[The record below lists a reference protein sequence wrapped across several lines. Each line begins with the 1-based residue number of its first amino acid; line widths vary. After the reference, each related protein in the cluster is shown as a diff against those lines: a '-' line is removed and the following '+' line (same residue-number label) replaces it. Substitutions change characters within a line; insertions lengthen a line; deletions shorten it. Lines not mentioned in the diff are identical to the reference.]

1 MTPKILVF
9 AGSLR
14 QDSLSKK
21 LARAAARMAEAA
33 GAEATFVDLRDYP
46 MALYD
51 GDVEATDGPPEN
63 AFRLQALIAAQDGL
77 IVVSPEYNHSIPA
90 LLKNTLDWVSRTPR
104 ARGPNPFTGKVAG
117 LMSTSPGALGG
128 IQGLDHVRRVIETV
142 GALVLPR
149 VVALPHADQ
158 AFDTDGNIKD
168 AHMAGR
174 ANDLVTEVVATA
186 HRLRG

>member
-1 MTPKILVF
+1 MTPNILVF

-14 QDSLSKK
+14 QDSHSKK
-21 LARAAARMAEAA
+21 LARVAARMAETA
-33 GAEATFVDLRDYP
+33 GAEATYIDLRDYP
-46 MALYD
+46 MAIYD
-51 GDVEATDGPPEN
+51 GDVEAADGPPEN
-63 AFRLQALIAAQDGL
+63 AFRLQELIAAQDGL

-104 ARGPNPFTGKVAG
+104 VRGANPFTGKVAG
-117 LMSTSPGALGG
+117 LMGASPGGLGG
-128 IQGLDHVRRVIETV
+128 IQGLDHVRRVMEVV
-142 GALVLPR
+142 GAMVLPR

-158 AFDTDGNIKD
+158 AFEADGQLKD

-174 ANDLVTEVVATA
+174 VGDLVSELVATA